1 MLARVYLVH
10 LRCADS
16 SACTHMFA
24 CSCVKCMF
32 ARAVLI
38 ARVHRCMA
46 LQGLANMLLNALNVY
61 WAYGGLRKYFQA
73 RRERS
78 FALGKHS

>member
-1 MLARVYLVH
+1 
-10 LRCADS
+10 
-16 SACTHMFA
+16 
-24 CSCVKCMF
+24 MF